1 MVSINR
7 FWDNSYENI
16 VFWKNKDAKSKD
28 EIFIGQDTIWRAKRY
43 YDANA
48 KECLKDNWREILIE
62 NYQVQIVEQ
71 NENNDTEITQT
82 FEGYVE

>member
-1 MVSINR
+1 V
-7 FWDNSYENI
+7 
-16 VFWKNKDAKSKD
+16 
-28 EIFIGQDTIWRAKRY
+28 
-43 YDANA
+43 
-48 KECLKDNWREILIE
+48 CLKDNWQEILIE